1 MICLRFFYQIP
12 SRRCMS
18 KLTTVMPI
26 QQKKPRVKGFPPVLI
41 NLTILVF
48 KPTAVIASTMK
59 NLLNVFNGVNMSA
72 DTPTDV
78 ATVVM
83 TDASTK

>member
-1 MICLRFFYQIP
+1 
-12 SRRCMS
+12 MS
-18 KLTTVMPI
+18 PLFLPDSEQALHEQTYHCNADPTEETES
-26 QQKKPRVKGFPPVLI
+26 QRLSVLI